1 MVFYFL
7 PQMTQIDTEHIVYY
21 YKYMEKDFITA
32 TYYLLLITY
41 YLLHP
46 SFPSPDRNGYPAAGA
61 GGREGLSVGER
72 WREEYEWIAGLSSEI
87 KWECG
92 ESKGV

>member
-41 YLLHP
+41 YLLLITYYLLLITYYIPP
-46 SFPSPDRNGYPAAGA
+46 SLALIEMVTPQQELE
-61 GGREGLSVGER
+61 GGRV
-72 WREEYEWIAGLSSEI
+72 
-87 KWECG
+87 
-92 ESKGV
+92 

>member
-41 YLLHP
+41 YLLLITYYIPP
-46 SFPSPDRNGYPAAGA
+46 SLALIEMVTPQQELE
-61 GGREGLSVGER
+61 GGRV
-72 WREEYEWIAGLSSEI
+72 
-87 KWECG
+87 
-92 ESKGV
+92 